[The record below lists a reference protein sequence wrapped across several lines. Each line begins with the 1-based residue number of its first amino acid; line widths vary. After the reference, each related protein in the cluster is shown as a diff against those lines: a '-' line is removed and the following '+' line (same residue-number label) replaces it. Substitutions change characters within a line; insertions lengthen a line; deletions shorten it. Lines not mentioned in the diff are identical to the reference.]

1 MPVESTGSELHIWT
15 VSEITAAVREALER
29 PELQS
34 VWVEGEVS
42 NLRRPGSGHVYF
54 TLKDSD
60 AALRCVLFKSDAA
73 RIAFKLSDGMDI
85 LARGRIGV
93 YERAGEYQLYVRG
106 AEPAGLGSLHLAL
119 EQLRRK
125 LEAEGVFDPQ
135 RKRPLPRYP
144 RDIGVVTS
152 RSGAALRDIVRVAGR
167 RHSGV
172 NLVLSH
178 ASVQGES
185 APGELMRALRLL
197 ERTDVDAIIIGRGG
211 GSIEDLWG
219 FNDEELVRA
228 VADCPIPVVAAVG
241 HETDFTLV
249 DLAADARA
257 STPSSAAEMLVP
269 DISSQAREL
278 QSVGGRLSRALQRRL
293 ERARSRIRGALYARV
308 FRHPEDLVRERQQRV
323 DRASEEILRGISQRT
338 REARQRLESLAERIR
353 VLDPSSA
360 LGRGFALVTDLDGIL
375 VTSGEE
381 LQRGQRLQLRF
392 ARGGAEV
399 AVEDAWREDGDTP

>member
-1 MPVESTGSELHIWT
+1 MESTGSELHIWT

>member
-1 MPVESTGSELHIWT
+1 MESTGSELHIWT
-15 VSEITAAVREALER
+15 VSEITGAVREALER

-60 AALRCVLFKSDAA
+60 AALRCVLFKSDAN
-73 RIAFKLSDGMDI
+73 RVAFQLADGMDI

-119 EQLRRK
+119 EQLRQK
-125 LEAEGVFDPQ
+125 LEAEGVFDSL

-152 RSGAALRDIVRVAGR
+152 RSGAALRDIVRVAR
-167 RHSGV
+167 RRNSGV
-172 NLVLSH
+172 NLLLAH
-178 ASVQGES
+178 ASVQGEA
-185 APGELMRALRLL
+185 APRELLRALRLL
-197 ERTDVDAIIIGRGG
+197 QGTEVDAIIIGRGG

-241 HETDFTLV
+241 HETDLTLV

-257 STPSSAAEMLVP
+257 STPSSAAEMLVA
-269 DISSQAREL
+269 DVDSQAREL
-278 QSVGGRLSRALQRRL
+278 KSIGDRLSRALQRRL
-293 ERARSRIRGALYARV
+293 ETAKSRLRGALYARV

-323 DRASEEILRGISQRT
+323 DRASEEILRGISRRT
-338 REARQRLESLAERIR
+338 EEARRNIESLAERIR

-360 LGRGFALVTDLDGIL
+360 LKRGFALATDLRGNVVKAGD
-375 VTSGEE
+375 E
-381 LQRGQRLQLRF
+381 LDRGQRLRLRF

-399 AVEDAWREDGDTP
+399 EVEDSWGEDGDTS

>member
-1 MPVESTGSELHIWT
+1 MESTGSELHIWT
-15 VSEITAAVREALER
+15 VSEITGAVREALER

-60 AALRCVLFKSDAA
+60 AALRCVLFKSDAN
-73 RIAFKLSDGMDI
+73 RVAFQLADGMDI

-119 EQLRRK
+119 EQLRQK
-125 LEAEGVFDPQ
+125 LEAEGVFDSL

-152 RSGAALRDIVRVAGR
+152 RSGAALRDIVRVAR
-167 RHSGV
+167 RRNSGV
-172 NLVLSH
+172 NLLLAH
-178 ASVQGES
+178 ASVQGEA
-185 APGELMRALRLL
+185 APRELLRALRLL
-197 ERTDVDAIIIGRGG
+197 QGTEVDAIIIGRGG

-241 HETDFTLV
+241 HETDLTLV

-257 STPSSAAEMLVP
+257 STPSSAAEMLVA
-269 DISSQAREL
+269 DVDSQAREL
-278 QSVGGRLSRALQRRL
+278 KSLGDRLSRALQRRL
-293 ERARSRIRGALYARV
+293 ETAKSRLRGALYARV

-323 DRASEEILRGISQRT
+323 DRASEEILRGISRRT
-338 REARQRLESLAERIR
+338 EEARRNIESLAERIR

-360 LGRGFALVTDLDGIL
+360 LKRGFALATDLRGNVVKAGD
-375 VTSGEE
+375 E
-381 LQRGQRLQLRF
+381 LDRGQRLRLRF

-399 AVEDAWREDGDTP
+399 EVEDSWGEDGDTS